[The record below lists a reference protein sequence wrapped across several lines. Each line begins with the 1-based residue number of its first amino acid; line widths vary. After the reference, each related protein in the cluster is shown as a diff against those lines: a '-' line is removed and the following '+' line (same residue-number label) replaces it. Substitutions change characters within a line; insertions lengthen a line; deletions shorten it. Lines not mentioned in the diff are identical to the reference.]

1 MNVVTTGLDAGESEW
16 VEDFI
21 QRYCDELKNEHKNNM
36 FNFSFA
42 LLQLRKRNYDRAIEF
57 ASRIVS
63 DDLSYKHQLKS
74 FYLKVYYELGEVQP
88 FYSHVDSYK
97 HFVKNDKLLS
107 GDSREY
113 IMNYIS
119 LSKKLFDLKNSPVQD
134 KIEIQI
140 LTREIV
146 QHKFLINKFWL
157 LNKVKEL

>member
-113 IMNYIS
+113 IMNYIYF
-119 LSKKLFDLKNSPVQD
+119 SKKLFELKNLPD
-134 KIEIQI
+134 KDVYEIQK
-140 LTREIV
+140 LKEEITN
-146 QHKFLINKFWL
+146 HSAIINKLWL
-157 LNKVKEL
+157 LKKINLL